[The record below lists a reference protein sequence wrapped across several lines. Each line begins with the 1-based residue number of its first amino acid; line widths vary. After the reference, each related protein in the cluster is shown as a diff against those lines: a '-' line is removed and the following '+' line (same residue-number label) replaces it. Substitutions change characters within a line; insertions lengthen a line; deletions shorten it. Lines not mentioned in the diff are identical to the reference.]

1 MVIHIWSTD
10 PWNRGTG
17 RRKYV
22 TQRLKSAK
30 SKKCEDLTN
39 GVKLSGKSSSRPL
52 SFQLLLIIGT
62 PVIFFFGYSTK
73 GLAQALLCHLPVNPR
88 PADAHNKIGATEKPS
103 QKFINFSTCTATP
116 PGDSPKFRLQYVRRT
131 FPGVTSH
138 SAEIKSESNTWPI
151 ENWNKVFGQ

>member
-73 GLAQALLCHLPVNPR
+73 LCSAIFQLILGRRTHIIKSVRRKSP
-88 PADAHNKIGATEKPS
+88 
-103 QKFINFSTCTATP
+103 QFINFSTCTAT